1 MASTTAEA
9 TESSLEI
16 ELTKKS
22 TRKDGTR
29 NSEGKKRRRVNTIYL
44 WEFLLDLLANDDL
57 RTIICWSRREF
68 KEFKLKRPEEVSR
81 RWGLVKRKKGMNYEK
96 LSRALRFFMAK
107 ESFKRFLANLSRTSS
122 TGYLTNMSQ
131 ESQSQVIKKA
141 KRVHP
146 TENKR
151 KFHLISLH
159 YIKLDNP
166 HSRLHLSSQHFLLP
180 RLPGGDVHPPVW

>member
-1 MASTTAEA
+1 MLRIHWAIHFWSTW
-9 TESSLEI
+9 LYVW
-16 ELTKKS
+16 L
-22 TRKDGTR
+22 
-29 NSEGKKRRRVNTIYL
+29 IYL
-44 WEFLLDLLANDDL
+44 YIFYFF
-57 RTIICWSRREF
+57 I
-68 KEFKLKRPEEVSR
+68 
-81 RWGLVKRKKGMNYEK
+81 
-96 LSRALRFFMAK
+96 FFMF
-107 ESFKRFLANLSRTSS
+107 SRFLANLSRTSS

-180 RLPGGDVHPPVW
+180 RLPGGDVHPPVWYPYLQSQHKRARRQLNIVLLKKAIFQASVEKRLKATVPKVVQSKIKWIQPSLLRCQ